1 MDGVLTDFERHVEQ
15 KSGMR
20 INQWSKLPV
29 KERWA
34 ILEVDKNFW
43 SKMPWK
49 PDGKTLWSYIRK
61 HNPHILSAYVS
72 QVTDP
77 YCIPGKRDWIRK
89 NLGISGSRINLV
101 QRRMKKTFAIKR
113 GTSQQN
119 LLIDDF
125 TSNTREFYQNGGL
138 AIRHTSASSTISQL
152 KKLGL

>member
-1 MDGVLTDFERHVEQ
+1 MSKPIIYCDMDGVLADFKTGAQRTT
-15 KSGMR
+15 GMS
-20 INQWSKLPV
+20 INKWMNIPSSKE
-29 KERWA
+29 KWA
-34 ILEVDKNFW
+34 LIKAKKNFW
-43 SKMPWK
+43 STLPWMSG
-49 PDGKTLWSYIRK
+49 GKQSWSYISK
-61 HNPHILSAYVS
+61 FDPHILSAYVS

-125 TSNTREFYQNGGL
+125 TSNTREFTQNGGI
-138 AIRHTSASSTISQL
+138 AIRLSLIHI
-152 KKLGL
+152 